1 MIKGTKKFIVA
12 AIACTF
18 ASQAF
23 AQAEGC
29 IELKT
34 TAQVEKEVVNDKGE
48 KTKVLVDAGKVV
60 PGTEVVWTVTAN
72 NVCKQASD
80 GVTINNAVPEHMT
93 LVPNSAIGPGSDI
106 TFSVDGKQF
115 APAGQLTVT
124 ENGAA
129 RPARAEEFKHI
140 RWQLKASL
148 QPGASAFGRFR
159 AVLN

>member
-1 MIKGTKKFIVA
+1 MNNRTLKIIVA

-23 AQAEGC
+23 AQAERC

-48 KTKVLVDAGKVV
+48 KSKVLVEAGKVV
-60 PGTEVVWTVTAN
+60 PGTEVIWTVTAN
-72 NVCKQASD
+72 NVCKQPSD
-80 GVTINNAVPEHMT
+80 GVTINNAVPDHMT

-115 APAGQLTVT
+115 APAGQLTVA
-124 ENGAA
+124 ENGAT
-129 RPARAEEFKHI
+129 RPARSDEFKHI
-140 RWQLKASL
+140 RWELKASL

>member
-1 MIKGTKKFIVA
+1 MFKKYIAA
-12 AIACTF
+12 AIACAF

-48 KTKVLVDAGKVV
+48 KSRVLLEAGKVV

-72 NVCKQASD
+72 NVCKQPSD

-124 ENGAA
+124 ENGAP
-129 RPARAEEFKHI
+129 RPARADEFKHI

>member
-1 MIKGTKKFIVA
+1 MFKKIIAA

-60 PGTEVVWTVTAN
+60 PGTEVIWTVTAN

-80 GVTINNAVPEHMT
+80 GVTINNAVPAHMT

-115 APAGQLTVT
+115 APAGQLTVAD
-124 ENGAA
+124 NGAA
-129 RPARAEEFKHI
+129 RPARTEELKHI
-140 RWQLKASL
+140 RWELKGSL

>member
-1 MIKGTKKFIVA
+1 MSKGKFVYA
-12 AIACTF
+12 AIACAF
-18 ASQAF
+18 VSQAF
-23 AQAEGC
+23 AQEGC

-34 TAQVEKEVVNDKGE
+34 VAQVEKEVVNDQGE
-48 KTKVLVDAGKVV
+48 KSTELVEAGRVV
-60 PGTEVVWTVTAN
+60 PGTVVVWTVTAQ
-72 NVCKQASD
+72 NVCKQPSD

-106 TFSVDGKQF
+106 TFSLDGKQF
-115 APAGQLTVT
+115 APAGQLTVA
-124 ENGAA
+124 ENGAT
-129 RPARAEEFKHI
+129 RPARAEEIKHI